1 MIIDRDTINKK
12 IASEYD
18 RSNADSIIKKM
29 LKDNNFK
36 ELFIT
41 KLISLDGTNPSVMTN
56 RF

>member
-29 LKDNNFK
+29 LEDNNFK
-36 ELFIT
+36 ELFIA
-41 KLISLDGTNPSVMTN
+41 KLISLNGTNPSVMTN